1 VCSSDLGLLFRGLT
15 ALPAGSAATAAL
27 AISACALAGDLAASW
42 VKRRAGIKDFSRLL
56 PGHGGVL
63 DRFDS
68 FIGATGLLAPA
79 LILLTNRGLV

>member
-1 VCSSDLGLLFRGLT
+1 MLSQIMLILPGCFAVGAVFMFLANRHESSMK
-15 ALPAGSAATAAL
+15 
-27 AISACALAGDLAASW
+27 
-42 VKRRAGIKDFSRLL
+42 KRRAGIKDFSRLL